1 MSIKITD
8 LLKFDNLENVKI
20 RFNQQNNF
28 DFDPIK
34 FFKEDKQR
42 LLNGHFH
49 NYSKRKSYR
58 KGDIVVGFAKIE
70 NDKWLL
76 FDVSL
81 ITKDLNKYDAVGY
94 KYETLPQ
101 YEKFNGRLV
110 IKFHNKSQ
118 NLIRRAESVIN
129 ECEVVQILEDTFD
142 NDIFPGYENVNIS
155 WQDLSRVVEKETW
168 RTALKNQKGVYLI
181 TDISNGKMYV
191 GKASGEDMILGR
203 WQSYIKN
210 GHGGN
215 IELKKLSFDHIK
227 TNFKYSILDIYKST
241 IDDKIISDRET
252 WWKNNLLTRIFGYNK
267 N

>member
-8 LLKFDNLENVKI
+8 ILQFDNLKNVKI

-49 NYSKRKSYR
+49 NYSKKSY
-58 KGDIVVGFAKIE
+58 KQGNIVVGFAKIE
-70 NDKWLL
+70 GDRWLL

-81 ITKDLNKYDAVGY
+81 ITKDLNKYNAVGY
-94 KYETLPQ
+94 EHKTLLE
-101 YEKFNGRLV
+101 YEKFCGRLV
-110 IKFHNKSQ
+110 IKFHNRAT
-118 NLIRRAESVIN
+118 NLIRIAENVID

-155 WQDLSRVVEKETW
+155 WQDLSRVIEKETW
-168 RTALKNQKGVYLI
+168 KTALKNQKGVYLI
-181 TDISNGKMYV
+181 TDISIGQMYV
-191 GKASGEDMILGR
+191 GKASGKDMILGR
-203 WQSYIKN
+203 WQSYIKS

-215 IELKKLSFDHIK
+215 TELKKRSFDYIK
-227 TNFKYSILDIYKST
+227 ENFKFSILDIYKST
-241 IDDKIISDRET
+241 IDDKIILDRET
-252 WWKNNLLTRIFGYNK
+252 WWKNNLLTKEFGYNK